1 MIEKLFNLF
10 NGKGWLN
17 RTGCIQKIEKGKL
30 IRVMIINRRQAVSLY
45 KKLRTVELKLERAN
59 LAEFMQLLQNP
70 VRLIFLNFL
79 SGLARGFG
87 IAIGLTIIA
96 GVFLLLLTRLAS
108 LNLPIIGKF
117 IAELVRIV
125 NQQLVI
131 YS

>member
-1 MIEKLFNLF
+1 MIEILKRKQAQALF
-10 NGKGWLN
+10 
-17 RTGCIQKIEKGKL
+17 RKL
-30 IRVMIINRRQAVSLY
+30 IE
-45 KKLRTVELKLERAN
+45 VEHKLERAN
-59 LAEFMQLLQNP
+59 LSEFMQLIQNP
-70 VRLIFLNFL
+70 VRLILLNFL

-96 GVFLLLLTRLAS
+96 GLFLLFLTRLAN

-125 NQQLVI
+125 NQQLRL

>member
-1 MIEKLFNLF
+1 MANYFKVIIILSRKQVRSLFN
-10 NGKGWLN
+10 K
-17 RTGCIQKIEKGKL
+17 IQRL
-30 IRVMIINRRQAVSLY
+30 
-45 KKLRTVELKLERAN
+45 ELKLERAN

-96 GVFLLLLTRLAS
+96 GIFLILLGKLAN
-108 LNLPIIGKF
+108 LNLPVIGKY

-125 NQQLVI
+125 NENLRK

>member
-1 MIEKLFNLF
+1 M
-10 NGKGWLN
+10 
-17 RTGCIQKIEKGKL
+17 
-30 IRVMIINRRQAVSLY
+30 
-45 KKLRTVELKLERAN
+45 ERAN
-59 LAEFMQLLQNP
+59 LAEFMQLVQNP

-96 GVFLLLLTRLAS
+96 SLFLVFLSRLAS

-125 NQQLVI
+125 NQQLRL